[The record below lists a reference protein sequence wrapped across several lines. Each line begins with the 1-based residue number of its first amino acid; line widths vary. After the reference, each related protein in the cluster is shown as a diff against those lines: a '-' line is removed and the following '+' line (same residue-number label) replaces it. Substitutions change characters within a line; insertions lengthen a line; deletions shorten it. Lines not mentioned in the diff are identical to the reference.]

1 MRVLTSI
8 VTLLTMLVLAGCEL
22 GPNSGRGFSLPE
34 GDAERGKAVFLEL
47 ACNQC
52 HYVDDIKL
60 LESHNADFKGLK
72 LGGTVHSAKTYGDLI
87 TSIINPSH
95 KISSRYKSELVT
107 NPDGTSMMMLY
118 NDVMTVSQL
127 VDLVTFLE
135 QNYKLEPYNKT
146 NYYTFG
152 PIH

>member
-1 MRVLTSI
+1 MRVFNVLLILLAVITLT
-8 VTLLTMLVLAGCEL
+8 GCEF
-22 GPNSGRGFSLPE
+22 GPNTGRGFSLPE
-34 GDAERGKAVFLEL
+34 GNAERGKAVFEEL

-52 HYVDDIKL
+52 HYVADIKL
-60 LESHNADFKGLK
+60 LETDKEDFKGLK
-72 LGGTVHSAKTYGDLI
+72 LGGTVHSVKTYGDLV

-95 KISSRYKSELVT
+95 KISSQFKKELVT
-107 NPDGTSMMMLY
+107 NPDGTSRMIVY

-135 QNYKLEPYNKT
+135 ENYKLEPYNKT